1 MKYELKPALIL
12 YSKYTLIALFSKRPT
27 LDVYKHVSLWNNC
40 VHPVTLYAV
49 ATQMFKPAQV
59 VEVTIQ

>member
-40 VHPVTLYAV
+40 VHPVTLYTV
-49 ATQMFKPAQV
+49 ATQMLC
-59 VEVTIQ
+59 